1 MLTLE
6 DVRKN
11 YGSFSLQ
18 CSFQVAAGRI
28 TGLVGG
34 NGAGKRLHLKQS

>member
-28 TGLVGG
+28 TGLVG
-34 NGAGKRLHLKQS
+34 ATEREKRLHLKQS